1 MVALPSSGRPNLVI
15 APAVKSIASASWVL
29 PEPPWPTI
37 AIVLNRPISST
48 AISVN
53 LDEILDGY
61 FLNLT
66 LITRRR
72 RPQGYPPRQPS
83 RPPRKFAQCIHR
95 YIRPMWD
102 NGAHLQKTTTER
114 IA

>member
-53 LDEILDGY
+53 LDESFYRATHL
-61 FLNLT
+61 
-66 LITRRR
+66 RRFSSSR
-72 RPQGYPPRQPS
+72 LSAFPLQTGPPRNNHLCRGEPFHFLLPEITSSAEGSFSHSCS
-83 RPPRKFAQCIHR
+83 R
-95 YIRPMWD
+95 
-102 NGAHLQKTTTER
+102 T
-114 IA
+114 

>member
-66 LITRRR
+66 PKLRQR
-72 RPQGYPPRQPS
+72 RPPTTSRRQTTTGV
-83 RPPRKFAQCIHR
+83 
-95 YIRPMWD
+95 RPMCD
-102 NGAHLQKTTTER
+102 NGAHLEKTTTER